1 MSGNV
6 LGVDFTYDLRY
17 DYHNYTSCS
26 ESGCDEEGICRCST
40 IEDARV
46 TSVNIPSMVNH
57 IYANY
62 FDDSISTKRN
72 STINSILG
80 GVSKEI
86 DIYTIDRILRI
97 NKVYEPTNWDVQV
110 CGGYY
115 GEEIDDVI
123 LEDVVAKK
131 IENQLEDAFNIID
144 LTERIEFLLML
155 EYDKILPEL
164 KGLSYKITEVERD
177 SIIFGSDAHYKNV
190 LNEDLEHYSD
200 KNYCSIRGIV
210 ISKGDK
216 YRLIDGYHRCS
227 KSENR
232 LIKVLMVNYYHDT
245 DPTWENKHLMW

>member
-1 MSGNV
+1 MSENV

-26 ESGCDEEGICRCST
+26 ESGCNEEGICRCST
-40 IEDARV
+40 IEDAHV

-80 GVSKEI
+80 SVSKEI

-97 NKVYEPTNWDVQV
+97 NKVYDPSNWEVQV

-115 GEEIDDVI
+115 GQEIDGVI

-155 EYDKILPEL
+155 EYGNILPEL

-232 LIKVLMVNYYHDT
+232 LIKVLIVNYYHDT
-245 DPTWENKHLMW
+245 DPTSENKHLMW